1 MAYNFSEFK
10 THLTEI
16 EAWLTGEYGGIRTGK
31 ASPALL
37 DSVMVDSYGSKLPIK
52 HVAAI
57 STEDALTLRIT
68 PWDKSQVKGIETAIA
83 SANIGVSTAPDSE
96 GIRVIFP
103 TLTEERRKMLIKL
116 TNEKLEEARISM
128 RKERE
133 KSWNEVQEMERTGG
147 IGEDVK
153 FRLKEELQKIVDE
166 GNNKFD
172 TLAAKKREE
181 IEG

>member
-1 MAYNFSEFK
+1 MAYNFSELK
-10 THLTEI
+10 THLADI
-16 EAWLTGEYGGIRTGK
+16 EVWLAGEYSGVRTGK

-37 DSVMVDSYGSKLPIK
+37 DSVLVDSYGSKLPIK

-57 STEDALTLRIT
+57 GIEDALTLRIT
-68 PWDKSQVKGIETAIA
+68 PWDKSQVKGIESAIA
-83 SANIGVSTAPDSE
+83 AANIGVSTAPDSD

-103 TLTEERRKMLIKL
+103 TLTEERRKMLTKL
-116 TNEKLEEARISM
+116 TNEKLEEARVSL

-133 KSWNEVQEMERTGG
+133 KVWNEIQVMEKNGG

-153 FRLKEELQKIVDE
+153 FRLKDELQKIVDD
-166 GNNKFD
+166 GNTKFD
-172 TLAAKKREE
+172 SLASKKREE